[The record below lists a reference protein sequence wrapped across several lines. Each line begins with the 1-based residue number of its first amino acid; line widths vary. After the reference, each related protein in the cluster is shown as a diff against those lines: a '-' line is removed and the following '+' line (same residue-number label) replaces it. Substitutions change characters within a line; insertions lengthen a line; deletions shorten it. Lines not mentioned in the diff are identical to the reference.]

1 MITGASSAN
10 TLDQMAAATLK
21 GNATGGWALGRDL
34 TGGQVTAMLDTFSSA
49 AKGLAPA
56 SSGGTTTYLRAD
68 GTWAPIGA
76 EWSAIIGKPSTLS
89 GYGIT
94 DGLDL
99 GTAQTVTGAKTFAAP
114 VGLNGLT
121 SDPASP
127 SNGSIWYN
135 AGAGQL
141 KAQVAGVT
149 QVIQPENDIPWLTPV
164 AGELMTTTSFS
175 SGGLGSGVYGANGL
189 RLFPFTARAE
199 TPITGLVLNVT
210 NAVVG
215 SLAKFIV
222 YGSDA
227 NGRPDAL
234 LAETADVDC
243 SSTGPK
249 TAAVSLTLRRGQ
261 TYWLGLRVNGNATV
275 SAWVASATPDI
286 NGGTISTGPRKSLAR
301 TLAYVTPAPATWG
314 WTSAD
319 LVSVAAPAVWL
330 QV

>member
-1 MITGASSAN
+1 
-10 TLDQMAAATLK
+10 
-21 GNATGGWALGRDL
+21 
-34 TGGQVTAMLDTFSSA
+34 
-49 AKGLAPA
+49 
-56 SSGGTTTYLRAD
+56 
-68 GTWAPIGA
+68 
-76 EWSAIIGKPSTLS
+76 LS

-114 VGLNGLT
+114 VALNGLT

-135 AGAGQL
+135 AGEGQL
-141 KAQVAGVT
+141 KARVAGLT
-149 QVIQPENDIPWLTPV
+149 QVIQPENDIAWLTPV
-164 AGELMTTTSFS
+164 AGDLMSTTSFS
-175 SGGLGSGVYGANGL
+175 SGNMGGTAPGTNGL
-189 RLFPFTARAE
+189 RLFPFTARAQ

-243 SSTGPK
+243 SSLGPK
-249 TAAVSLTLRRGQ
+249 TAAVALTLRRGQ
-261 TYWLGLRVNGNATV
+261 TYWLGLRFNGNATV
-275 SAWVASATPDI
+275 SASGASATPDI
-286 NGGTISTGPRKSLAR
+286 NGGTVSTTPRKSLAR
-301 TLAYVTPAPATWG
+301 TLAYATPAPTPWG

-319 LVSVAAPAVWL
+319 LNTGLPPAVWL